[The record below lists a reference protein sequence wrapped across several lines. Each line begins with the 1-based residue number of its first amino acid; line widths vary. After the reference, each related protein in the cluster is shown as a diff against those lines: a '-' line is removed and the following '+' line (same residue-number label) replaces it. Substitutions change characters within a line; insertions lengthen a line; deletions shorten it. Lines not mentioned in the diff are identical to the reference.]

1 MESLAVLVTIIFSA
15 MLFSGPIAIG
25 LTFIRIKNPI
35 LKIIRRLFVCILSA
49 LGIGLGVVLIFQG
62 VAIGAKIMALIAIL
76 PGAYALKREFK
87 RK

>member
-1 MESLAVLVTIIFSA
+1 MYSLAVLVVIIFSV

-25 LTFIRIKNPI
+25 LTFIRIKNPT
-35 LKIIRRLFVCILSA
+35 LKIVRRVFVCILSA
-49 LGIGLGVVLIFQG
+49 LGIGLGVMLILQG

-87 RK
+87 SK